1 MTRRSG
7 QAASAGDDF
16 PEEEDSMLEA
26 WPSYCGLLA
35 CFAYFTLVSN
45 RH

>member
-16 PEEEDSMLEA
+16 AGEEDSVPEA
-26 WPSYCGLLA
+26 WPPYCGLLA
-35 CFAYFTLVSN
+35 CFAYFTSVSN